1 MPPITEP
8 DRRSLPRFS
17 TVDVEVSVRPRG
29 QLTHMPARLVDFNRY
44 GVAILLAEPL
54 PKDKKVFV
62 RLTCGNTCLDDVV
75 GVVHNNLQY
84 EDGYR
89 CGIRFRTQSN
99 AQFDRQA
106 VEQKLIEIE
115 GMIASSGLDEI
126 IAATAA
132 RSGSH

>member
-1 MPPITEP
+1 MPQITES

-17 TVDVEVSVRPRG
+17 TVDVEVRIRPRG
-29 QLTHMPARLVDFNRY
+29 QLTHMPARLIDFNRY
-44 GVAILLAEPL
+44 GVALLLAEPL

-62 RLTCGNTCLDDVV
+62 HLECGNACLDDVV
-75 GVVHNNLQY
+75 GVVHNSLRH

-89 CGIRFRTQSN
+89 CGIRFRTQSD

-115 GMIASSGLDEI
+115 GMIASGGLDESL
-126 IAATAA
+126 ASTVVN
-132 RSGSH
+132 SGSH

>member
-1 MPPITEP
+1 MPQISDS

-44 GVAILLAEPL
+44 GVALLLAESL
-54 PKDKKVFV
+54 PKDKTVFV
-62 RLTCGNTCLDDVV
+62 HLECGNASLDDVV
-75 GVVHNNLQY
+75 GVVHNSLRHD
-84 EDGYR
+84 DGYR

-106 VEQKLIEIE
+106 VEQKLIELE
-115 GMIASSGLDEI
+115 GMIASGGLDEI
-126 IAATAA
+126 LASTAVNQ
-132 RSGSH
+132 RR

>member
-1 MPPITEP
+1 MPQTTES

-44 GVAILLAEPL
+44 GVALLLAESL
-54 PKDKKVFV
+54 PKDKTVFV
-62 RLTCGNTCLDDVV
+62 HLECGNASLDDVV
-75 GVVHNNLQY
+75 GVVHNSLRH

-106 VEQKLIEIE
+106 VEQKLIELE
-115 GMIASSGLDEI
+115 GMIASGGLDEI
-126 IAATAA
+126 LASTAVNQ
-132 RSGSH
+132 RR